1 MLITEDEFL
10 EYELKNGI
18 GMHNEFFKDLAR
30 NSVAQIKDL
39 EIKSVLDYGAGTGVY
54 ADAYYQAGYDIKAFE
69 IFKPHREYIKE
80 NIPYLEIVDEPI
92 TTDLLNFIETA
103 EHMTDKELDY
113 LFSKAKPKYILF
125 SSTSQRVLGFD
136 EQWGHCNIK
145 EQHEWDTF
153 YKSKGYTKIKD
164 LSQPTTW
171 SKLYGK
177 D

>member
-1 MLITEDEFL
+1 MLITEEEFL

-125 SSTSQRVLGFD
+125 SSTSQRLPGFD
-136 EQWGHCNIK
+136 ESWGHINIK
-145 EQHEWDTF
+145 EQDEWDTF